1 MKVYGKTDVGK
12 VRESN
17 QDNMVFR
24 QLDEGC
30 LYAVVCDG
38 MGGARGGRLASTM
51 AVPVVA

>member
-38 MGGARGGRLASTM
+38 MGTTAATSL
-51 AVPVVA
+51 PNLP